1 MLKNAEKSRLLTL
14 TVEGMTCASCVAR
27 VEKTLNKIPGVAN
40 VAVNMATEKATFSL
54 REDVPLETVAQAIEN
69 SGYHLR
75 TGEGTA
81 AATAAAPGRSQDAL
95 DAALRADLRTAAFF
109 SFFIFVISM
118 GMEFDFF
125 HHVWPFAAE
134 TTHKILL
141 ILTTPVMFIPGK
153 RFFHIFWK
161 NLKQRTADMNSLVAI
176 GTGAAYGYSALAALF
191 PDWMANGS
199 APPHVYFD
207 SAAVII
213 TLVLMGRWLE
223 HRARKKTGAEIRAL
237 LQLQPASARV
247 RRGEMEIEIPLSQVA
262 SGDIVLVRP
271 GERVAAD
278 GILTTGSSTVDE
290 SMLTGE
296 SMPVEKKSG
305 DAVIG
310 GTINLAGYFEM
321 RVTATGSNSML
332 AKIVR
337 MVEEA
342 QGSKA
347 PMQRLA
353 DRIAAVF
360 VPAVVAI
367 ALVTFLGWLWLAGMA
382 GFDKALIHFVAV
394 LIIACPCALGLATPA
409 AIMVGTGVGASR
421 GILIKNGE
429 SLELVH
435 KIDTI
440 VLDKTGTLTSGK
452 PEVTDI
458 AFTEVDETESLRW
471 IASLE
476 EKSEHPLAKAL
487 VQYARKKNLSSVTVD
502 AFSSI
507 TGGGVKGSVQGH
519 DMVIGSPSFLAAE
532 NIDVSL
538 WETQAR
544 HWSEQGKSVIY
555 AAADGRAIGLMAISD
570 PLKPSS
576 KAAVAALRA
585 KGLRVLMLTGDH
597 ERTAAA
603 IARQAGVDGYVA
615 GVLPDGKAD
624 AIKKQQAE
632 GHLVAMVGDGIN
644 DAPALAQAD
653 VGIAIGTGTDV
664 AIESAAITLV
674 HGDLLHVVSAIELSK
689 RTIATIKQNLF
700 WAFIYNTLGIP
711 LAAFGYLNPM
721 VAALAMSFS
730 SVSVLSNSLRLR
742 RQRQKN

>member
-1 MLKNAEKSRLLTL
+1 
-14 TVEGMTCASCVAR
+14 MTCASCVAR

-40 VAVNMATEKATFSL
+40 VAVNIATEKATFSL
-54 REDVPLETVAQAIEN
+54 SEDVPLETVAQAIED

-75 TGEGTA
+75 TAEVTA
-81 AATAAAPGRSQDAL
+81 NAAAPGEPQDAS
-95 DAALRADLRTAAFF
+95 DVTLRTDLRTAAFF

-118 GMEFDFF
+118 GMEFRFF

-153 RFFHIFWK
+153 RFMQIFWK

-176 GTGAAYGYSALAALF
+176 GTGAAYGYSTLAALF
-191 PDWMANGS
+191 PDWLAKSS

-247 RRGEMEIEIPLSQVA
+247 RRGEMEIEIPLAQVTG
-262 SGDIVLVRP
+262 GDILLVRP

-278 GILTTGSSTVDE
+278 GILTTGSSSVDE

-296 SMPVEKKSG
+296 SMPVDKKRG

-321 RVTATGSNSML
+321 RVTATGSDSML

-367 ALVTFLGWLWLAGMA
+367 AMVTFLGWMWLGGMA

-435 KIDTI
+435 KLDTI

-452 PEVTDI
+452 PQVTDI
-458 AFTEVDETESLRW
+458 AFTEADEMESLRW
-471 IASLE
+471 ISSLE

-487 VQYARKKNLSSVTVD
+487 VQYAREKNLSSLTVD
-502 AFSSI
+502 AFTTI
-507 TGGGVKGSVQGH
+507 TGGGVKGRVDGH
-519 DMVIGSPSFLAAE
+519 DMVIGSQSFLEAE
-532 NIDVSL
+532 NIEISL
-538 WETQAR
+538 WETQALQ
-544 HWSEQGKSVIY
+544 WSEQGKSVIY
-555 AAADGRAIGLMAISD
+555 AAADGRAIGLVAISD

-585 KGLRVLMLTGDH
+585 RGLRVLMLTGDH

-624 AIKKQQAE
+624 AIKKEQAE

-674 HGDLLHVVSAIELSK
+674 HGDLLHVVSAIELSR

-711 LAAFGYLNPM
+711 LAALGYLDPM

-742 RQRQKN
+742 RQAAAAAVNYVL